1 MWSKIGH
8 MKQSR
13 MSYGIQSYHD
23 IDSPVSSPQK
33 GASSYGAYTT
43 TNDRMFRAKG
53 TYRRPCVAAGIRI
66 LGYTEHSRKRG
77 AMTVAP
83 VPSRKALISNR
94 RTHEDGI
101 LLRQS
106 EFNNKYVPSKQGPTV
121 AGGSSN
127 RFRRKGYIGFAAGNQ
142 CRNRD
147 SIRPNKKFGG
157 GFTVAHRTD
166 TCPWTR

>member
-8 MKQSR
+8 IHQSR
-13 MSYGIQSYHD
+13 RSHGIQPSYA
-23 IDSPVSSPQK
+23 IDSPLSSPQK

-43 TNDRMFRAKG
+43 TNKRMFRARATG
-53 TYRRPCVAAGIRI
+53 RRPCVAAGVQI
-66 LGYTEHSRKRG
+66 LGYTEHCRRRG
-77 AMTVAP
+77 ATTAAP

-106 EFNNKYVPSKQGPTV
+106 EYNNKYILST
-121 AGGSSN
+121 SSPAAARSSSI
-127 RFRRKGYIGFAAGNQ
+127 RFRRKIYKGFAGAYQ
-142 CRNRD
+142 CVNRD
-147 SIRPNKKFGG
+147 SIVPTKKFAG